1 MRVLG
6 VDCGTERTGYGVIES
21 DGKRHSLVTF
31 GVIRTK
37 PKDPL
42 ATRLHQIGIGLRAV
56 ILENTPQEAAVEAVF
71 HAANVR
77 SALTLAHTR
86 GVVLYAIADA
96 GIPLG
101 EYSPMEVKSS
111 VVGYGRADKG
121 QVQFMVQSILGLPE
135 MIESEDAADAVAVA
149 ICHAAHSAYRA
160 RMEALR

>member
-21 DGKRHSLVTF
+21 DGKRHRLVTF

-42 ATRLHQIGIGLRAV
+42 ATRLLQIGDGLRAV
-56 ILENTPQEAAVEAVF
+56 IREHTPEQAAVEAVF

-86 GVVLYAIADA
+86 GVVLYAIAES
-96 GIPLG
+96 GISLG
-101 EYSPMEVKSS
+101 EYSPMEIKTS
-111 VVGYGRADKG
+111 VVGYGRAEKS
-121 QVQFMVQSILGLPE
+121 QVQYMVQSILGLPE
-135 MIESEDAADAVAVA
+135 QIESEDAADAVAVA
-149 ICHAAHSAYRA
+149 ICHAAHAAYSA

>member
-21 DGKRHSLVTF
+21 DGKRHSLVAF

-42 ATRLHQIGIGLRAV
+42 AVRLHQIGVSLRAV
-56 ILENTPQEAAVEAVF
+56 IREHSPEQAAVEAVF

-86 GVVLYAIADA
+86 GVVLYAIADS
-96 GIPLG
+96 GITLG
-101 EYSPMEVKSS
+101 EYSPMEIKNS
-111 VVGYGRADKG
+111 VVGYGRADKA
-121 QVQFMVQSILGLPE
+121 QVQYMVQSILGLPE
-135 MIESEDAADAVAVA
+135 QIESEDAADAVAVA

-160 RMEALR
+160 RMEGVR